1 MNGKVSGTV
10 NGQVLEDLDLHAY
23 ILTKD
28 GRTYTAIG
36 RVNAALGHALQVIA
50 PHSHSHTHSLSLSLP
65 HTHTHRHLHCY
76 RPGERCSG
84 SCLTGNIIMIIR

>member
-50 PHSHSHTHSLSLSLP
+50 PHSLSLTHT

-84 SCLTGNIIMIIR
+84 SCPTGNIIMIIR